1 MKVVLREVFC
11 ILTLV
16 LSHSHSVTNQQIVV
30 LVTLRMKKGNWK
42 ALPAGSRGLELIQR
56 LQSRVT
62 GHSEYWGESLPESV
76 QVIEENKR

>member
-1 MKVVLREVFC
+1 MKFSVFSHWC
-11 ILTLV
+11 LV
-16 LSHSHSVTNQQIVV
+16 TVTVSQAKQIVV

-42 ALPAGSRGLELIQR
+42 PYQQDREGLELIQR

-76 QVIEENKR
+76 QVIEENRR